1 MKYIYSIELIG
12 LLAGFLGIIAWFP
25 QIYRIWFK
33 KRADG
38 ISLPT
43 FLVITIALILWLIY
57 GVIINS
63 FSLIISNIFTLIMI
77 LFVLIGAWKVQR
89 ETNNIKR

>member
-1 MKYIYSIELIG
+1 MTHFESIEIIG
-12 LLAGFLGIIAWFP
+12 LIAGFLGIIAWVP

-43 FLVITIALILWLIY
+43 FLVITTALILWLIY
-57 GVIINS
+57 GIMINS

-89 ETNNIKR
+89 EHNNFKA